1 MMVFTT
7 ATITAAWAA
16 APCRGSHSYHEYL
29 PVLADFGRE
38 LLVSKTLPGTRAA
51 ITALKGKPRQTF
63 DARRSRT
70 FLTAQHAMSI

>member
-1 MMVFTT
+1 MMG
-7 ATITAAWAA
+7 ISNRDDNRSYGA

-70 FLTAQHAMSI
+70 FLTAQHVMCI